1 MAISGINSTSD
12 AYMKLSSMKSINS
25 AKDNAAGVAIVE
37 GMKAQAT
44 ENKVVADGASSKQD
58 MLNVTDGALQNITN
72 SLQRM
77 RELSIKAGNTANADS
92 DKATIQEEV
101 EQLKQGITSIA
112 QNTEFNTKKLLNGDS
127 DTDTNATLAS
137 LGISDYDVTSGNFD
151 VSTIDAAIKKVN
163 AQRSTTGAT
172 SNALD
177 STIAYN
183 KLSNENLTS
192 SFSKVEDLDV
202 GKAVSDMKKEEVIN
216 EYKTFAQQAKQ
227 NQEQGMINLLNM

>member
-1 MAISGINSTSD
+1 MAVSGINSTSD
-12 AYMKLSSMKSINS
+12 SYTKLSSMKSINS
-25 AKDNAAGVAIVE
+25 AKDNAAGAAIVE

-44 ENKVVADGASSKQD
+44 ENDVLADGAKSKQD
-58 MLNVTDGALQNITN
+58 MLNVTDGALQNISD

-77 RELSIKAGNTANADS
+77 RELTIKAGNAANTDS

-112 QNTEFNTKKLLNGDS
+112 QNTEFNTKKLLNGDL
-127 DTDTNATLAS
+127 DTNATLDS
-137 LGISDYDVTSGNFD
+137 LGIADYDVTSGNFD
-151 VSTIDAAIKKVN
+151 VSTIDDAIKKVN
-163 AQRSTTGAT
+163 SQRSTTGAT

-192 SFSKVEDLDV
+192 AFSKVEDLDV
-202 GKAVSDMKKEEVIN
+202 GKAVSDMKKEEVLN